1 MTRVAGTWI
10 RSNRIVGHAGSAGF
24 LAADTTIA
32 MAHWNVSRRSDRP
45 GIPDATT
52 PQKKPVPGPQ
62 TAFWEITPM
71 KSASTSIGG
80 LIAKRRWQSAR
91 DPHHFHVAN
100 PPGDSRAP
108 DPGLEPRRTPFR
120 DPACCLIH
128 FVPHPVPPEIATF

>member
-32 MAHWNVSRRSDRP
+32 MAHWNVSGRSDRP

-52 PQKKPVPGPQ
+52 PQKKPVPGPPKRPSGRS
-62 TAFWEITPM
+62 I
-71 KSASTSIGG
+71 ASRPG
-80 LIAKRRWQSAR
+80 AQ
-91 DPHHFHVAN
+91 DPHHVRVAT

-120 DPACCLIH
+120 DTAGCLIH
-128 FVPHPVPPEIATF
+128 FVPHPVPPEIARLEYKERE

>member
-1 MTRVAGTWI
+1 
-10 RSNRIVGHAGSAGF
+10 
-24 LAADTTIA
+24 
-32 MAHWNVSRRSDRP
+32 
-45 GIPDATT
+45 
-52 PQKKPVPGPQ
+52 
-62 TAFWEITPM
+62 M

-80 LIAKRRWQSAR
+80 LMSKRRWQSAQ

-120 DPACCLIH
+120 DTAGCLIH